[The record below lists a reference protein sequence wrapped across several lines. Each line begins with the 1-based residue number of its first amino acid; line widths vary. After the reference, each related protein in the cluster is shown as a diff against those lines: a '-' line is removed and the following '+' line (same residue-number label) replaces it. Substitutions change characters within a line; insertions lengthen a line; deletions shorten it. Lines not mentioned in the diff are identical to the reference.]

1 MSDNKDNSK
10 KGFFS
15 RLFGGSNT
23 SVQTKT
29 EVTSSEQSSEIP
41 SMSALNKMKKA
52 DIVSVAKDNGLELD
66 INLTK
71 AKLLEA
77 WELHFSS
84 EPSPSAVDDAADV
97 MAEVA
102 AAKEA
107 PVEEAAEEVAEEAPV
122 EEAAEEVAEEVAEE
136 APVEE
141 AAEELAEEAPVE
153 EAVEEV
159 AEEAAEEVAEEVAEE
174 APVEEAAEEAVVEEA
189 VEEVAEEAPV
199 EEAAEEVAEEV
210 AEEAPV
216 EEAAEEAVVE
226 EAVEE
231 VAEEAAEEVAEVVAE
246 EAPVEEAAEEAA
258 EEAVVEE
265 AVEEKETEIKI
276 SMDEKTSAQIIS
288 DFETKQLKTDL
299 PEFRPGDT
307 IVVSVKVREG
317 ERTRLQAFEGVVMGV
332 KKGGLNSSFIV
343 RKISSGIGVERTFQT
358 HSPMIDSIKVKRKG
372 DVRQAKLFYLRERS
386 GKSAR
391 IKERL
396 E

>member
-1 MSDNKDNSK
+1 
-10 KGFFS
+10 
-15 RLFGGSNT
+15 
-23 SVQTKT
+23 
-29 EVTSSEQSSEIP
+29 
-41 SMSALNKMKKA
+41 MKKA

-77 WELHFSS
+77 WKLHLNP
-84 EPSPSAVDDAADV
+84 EPLPSAVDDAADV
-97 MAEVA
+97 MSEVA
-102 AAKEA
+102 VAEEA
-107 PVEEAAEEVAEEAPV
+107 PVEEVVEEAAEEAAEEVVEEAAEEAAEEVVEEAAEEVVEEVVEEAAEEAPV
-122 EEAAEEVAEEVAEE
+122 EEAAEEV
-136 APVEE
+136 
-141 AAEELAEEAPVE
+141 
-153 EAVEEV
+153 
-159 AEEAAEEVAEEVAEE
+159 
-174 APVEEAAEEAVVEEA
+174 
-189 VEEVAEEAPV
+189 
-199 EEAAEEVAEEV
+199 
-210 AEEAPV
+210 
-216 EEAAEEAVVE
+216 
-226 EAVEE
+226 
-231 VAEEAAEEVAEVVAE
+231 
-246 EAPVEEAAEEAA
+246 VEEAAEEAA
-258 EEAVVEE
+258 EEVVEE
-265 AVEEKETEIKI
+265 AAEEKEAEIKI
-276 SMDEKTSAQIIS
+276 SLDEKTSAQIIS
-288 DFETKQLKTDL
+288 DFENKQLKTDL